1 MSRVSQDVEPTVGL
15 DFRRALPVATGT
27 VMVLAGYSKDSQYD
41 PTRPTPFEYLPL
53 CYRA

>member
-1 MSRVSQDVEPTVGL
+1 MSRVSQDVEPMVGL

-41 PTRPTPFEYLPL
+41 
-53 CYRA
+53 